1 MSDVLEL
8 HRRPGGAVELVLN
21 RPERL
26 NALDGDLLDALV
38 AAVEDVAADRS
49 VRAVLVRG
57 AGRAFCAGG
66 DLRAA
71 AESSD
76 ELGMEDRTARLRR
89 WARAAE
95 LLRAMP
101 KPTVAAVRGPAVGA
115 GLGLALA
122 CDLRIASESAF
133 FAAGYVKV
141 GLSGDFGTAWS
152 LTTHLGG
159 SRARAMLLLGE
170 TLHADDALRAGL
182 LLRTVDDTELESQGR
197 DIVDRLAAGPRESLA
212 GIKANIARAEGEPA
226 WAEETRRHESLR
238 ESADHAE
245 GRRAFL
251 ERRAPQFVSDGDLR

>member
-1 MSDVLEL
+1 VSDVLEL

-182 LLRTVDDTELESQGR
+182 LLRTVDDTELES
-197 DIVDRLAAGPRESLA
+197 LA